1 MDQQQLFKPIPC
13 DKFDL
18 LTKDEMATLLKGDQ
32 KVIAALQKEN
42 ERLQALYLQSE
53 QKSFFIEEKYILIRS
68 KIFGKSSEKS
78 PKVPKDPKD
87 KTPPKKRVLLPSQRY
102 PNATIIEK
110 DVELETLPSCK
121 CCGEEMK
128 DSGMTENSEYLTSIP
143 RQFFVVVQKKH
154 KYRCSG
160 CHGDI
165 VTAPAIPRITPG
177 GSLSDELTIDVSL
190 SKFCDIIPIDR
201 FVKMAERG
209 GLEGLPPNSLI
220 QATHNL
226 ADFVEEAYDKSK
238 DEVTSSKVVRADE
251 TKHRMLESGNGKTH
265 YLWGFSTDKSCY
277 FEIHNT
283 RAGSVATELLK
294 DSKCEFLLSDVFS
307 GYAKTVRLVNEYRKK
322 INNEVLIKNVYCNA
336 HARRKFKDAEKK
348 LPDELLIKFFI
359 KCYKKIYKMEKLLKK
374 LKEANPPMT
383 FEEIRSW
390 QRLYFRV
397 IERKA
402 ISLRN
407 SYSSKGS
414 FGVALNYFLKNYYE
428 LIMFLE
434 YDDIPIDNNSQESLF
449 RCPVVG
455 RKTWY
460 GTHSKRGAKTT
471 AILFTLVESCKLN
484 KINPRQ
490 YFPDLV
496 KAIHEGKPAFTPAE
510 YVKLQKLPQ

>member
-32 KVIAALQKEN
+32 KIIEAQQKEIK
-42 ERLQALYLQSE
+42 RLNNLYLQAE
-53 QKSFFIEEKYILIRS
+53 QKSFFIEEKFILIRS
-68 KIFGKSSEKS
+68 KLFGKSSEKS
-78 PKVPKDPKD
+78 TKDPKEP
-87 KTPPKKRVLLPSQRY
+87 KKKKPSKKRVLLPSQRY

-110 DVELETLPSCK
+110 DVELDKLPICK
-121 CCGEEMK
+121 CCNKEMK

-154 KYRCSG
+154 KYSCS
-160 CHGDI
+160 CHGSI

-177 GSLSDELTIDVSL
+177 GSFSDELTIDASL
-190 SKFCDIIPIDR
+190 SKFCDLIPIDR
-201 FVKMAERG
+201 FVKMAERS
-209 GLEGLPPNSLI
+209 GLEDLPSNSLI

-251 TKHRMLESGNGKTH
+251 TKHRMLETGNGKTH
-265 YLWGFSTDKSCY
+265 YLWGFSTDKACY

-283 RAGSVATELLK
+283 RAGSVATDILK
-294 DSKCEFLLSDVFS
+294 ASKCEFLLSDVFS
-307 GYAKTVRLVNEYRKK
+307 GYAKTVRLVNEYRKEMK
-322 INNEVLIKNVYCNA
+322 NNILIKNVYCNA

-359 KCYKKIYKMEKLLKK
+359 KCYKKIYKLEKLLKN
-374 LKEANPPMT
+374 LKEPNPPMT

-390 QRLYFRV
+390 QKLYFRV

-402 ISLRN
+402 TTLRN

-414 FGVALNYFLKNYYE
+414 FGIALNYFLKNYYE
-428 LIMFLE
+428 LTIFLK
-434 YDDIPIDNNSQESLF
+434 YDDIPIDNNAQESLF
-449 RCPVVG
+449 RSPVVG

-484 KINPRQ
+484 KVNPRK

-496 KAIHEGKPAFTPAE
+496 KAIHEGEAAFTPAE
-510 YVKLQKLPQ
+510 YLKKIKSA